1 MHQEK
6 AVGFAHLY
14 GERVAG
20 DKTGVE
26 LVESPLEDLI
36 HQTACWAIT
45 EQHSNLDSENGKVQ
59 QQVKVQRLDPPPKFK
74 GRSPK
79 GTAIIKYQL
88 FMSEMHT
95 LRFYSC

>member
-20 DKTGVE
+20 DKTGVD

-36 HQTACWAIT
+36 HQTAC
-45 EQHSNLDSENGKVQ
+45 
-59 QQVKVQRLDPPPKFK
+59 
-74 GRSPK
+74 
-79 GTAIIKYQL
+79 
-88 FMSEMHT
+88 
-95 LRFYSC
+95 